1 MSLSSVNHSDVIS
14 SADEHESNPEAFADT
29 IPLCPEPIVD
39 VVLTQEMSGLAI
51 PEKQTFSLEFTGN
64 GFEYFKIWMLN
75 LCLTI
80 LTFGVYSAWAKV
92 RRLQY
97 FDRNT
102 LLDGLPFDF
111 HGNPITILRGRI
123 VAVLVLFVYHYLFG
137 LSVSFA
143 IGIAVILFVLIP
155 FMMRS
160 SQRFR
165 LRHTSYRGL
174 RFDFYGSM
182 LDAYATYL
190 PVALMFLIPPLL
202 AVIFPGEFVVGFSA
216 LLYLAWPWLQARMKY
231 FQHGGFAYGGWYSR
245 STLKTSDFVWPYFK
259 SGVYM
264 FLGAIAVGILTAAL
278 AGALSGVSYTSTL
291 LPILVGIIFT
301 YLVYVA
307 LGPYI
312 QVKIWN
318 KSWESTRLGEIDFY
332 SALPVG
338 AFTKLQTKNLLLT
351 LLSLGLYRPFAVVNV
366 YRFRLQHMTLR
377 AHPSQLITAT
387 QTSVGES
394 AEGEGVAEFLGF
406 DLSW

>member
-1 MSLSSVNHSDVIS
+1 MSLSLVNQSAAAISEAESDS
-14 SADEHESNPEAFADT
+14 NSAGFADT

-39 VVLTQEMSGLAI
+39 VVLNEDMSVQAI
-51 PEKQTFSLEFTGN
+51 PEKQAIALEFTGS
-64 GFEYFKIWMLN
+64 GSEYFKIWIVN

-102 LLDGLPFDF
+102 VLDGVPFDF
-111 HGNPITILRGRI
+111 HGNPKTILRGRI
-123 VAVLVLFVYHYLFG
+123 VAVFVLFIYHYLFG
-137 LSVSFA
+137 LSATFA
-143 IGIAVILFVLIP
+143 LVIAMILFALAP

-190 PVALMFLIPPLL
+190 PVALMFLVPPLL
-202 AVIFPGEFVVGFSA
+202 TVFFPGDLLAVSSA
-216 LLYLAWPWLQARMKY
+216 FLYLAWPWLQARMKK
-231 FQHGGFAYGGWYSR
+231 FQHGGFSYGELFSR
-245 STLKTSDFVWPYFK
+245 STLSGSDFVWPYFK
-259 SGVYM
+259 SGIYV
-264 FLGAIAVGILTAAL
+264 FLGAILAGILTAV
-278 AGALSGVSYTSTL
+278 LSSAMNIATF
-291 LPILVGIIFT
+291 LPIILAIIFS
-301 YLVYVA
+301 YLMYVA
-307 LGPYI
+307 LGPYL

-318 KSWESTRLGEIDFY
+318 KSWEATTLGEIDFY
-332 SALPVG
+332 SSLPVG
-338 AFTKLQTKNLLLT
+338 AYTKLQSKNLLFT
-351 LLSLGLYRPFAVVNV
+351 LLSLGLYRPFAVVDA
-366 YRFRLQHMTLR
+366 YRFRLAHMNLR
-377 AHPSQLITAT
+377 AHLEHLIAT
-387 QTSVGES
+387 TNSSVAES

>member
-1 MSLSSVNHSDVIS
+1 MSLSLVNQSAAAISEAESDS
-14 SADEHESNPEAFADT
+14 NSAAFADT

-39 VVLTQEMSGLAI
+39 VVLNEDMSVQAI
-51 PEKQTFSLEFTGN
+51 PEKQAIALEFTGS
-64 GFEYFKIWMLN
+64 GSEYFKIWIVN

-102 LLDGLPFDF
+102 VLDGVPFDF
-111 HGNPITILRGRI
+111 HGNPKTILRGRI
-123 VAVLVLFVYHYLFG
+123 VAVIVLFIYHYLFG
-137 LSVSFA
+137 LSATFA
-143 IGIAVILFVLIP
+143 LVIAMILFALAP

-190 PVALMFLIPPLL
+190 PVALMFLVPPLL
-202 AVIFPGEFVVGFSA
+202 AVFFPGDLLVGFSA
-216 LLYLAWPWLQARMKY
+216 LIYLVWPWLQARMKK
-231 FQHGGFAYGGWYSR
+231 FQHGGFSYGAWFSR
-245 STLKTSDFVWPYFK
+245 STLNASDFVWPYFK
-259 SGVYM
+259 SSIYV
-264 FLGAIAVGILTAAL
+264 FLGTILAGILTAV
-278 AGALSGVSYTSTL
+278 LSNAMKLSFL
-291 LPILVGIIFT
+291 IPIILTVIIF
-301 YLVYVA
+301 YLIYVA
-307 LGPYI
+307 LGPYL

-318 KSWESTRLGEIDFY
+318 KSWEATTLGEIDFY
-332 SALPVG
+332 SSLPVG
-338 AFTKLQTKNLLLT
+338 AYTKLQSKNLLFT
-351 LLSLGLYRPFAVVNV
+351 LLSLGLYRPFAVVDA
-366 YRFRLQHMTLR
+366 YRFRLAHMNLR
-377 AHPSQLITAT
+377 AHPEHLIAT
-387 QTSVGES
+387 TNSSVAES

>member
-1 MSLSSVNHSDVIS
+1 MSLSSVNHHT
-14 SADEHESNPEAFADT
+14 AAMPEDESETNPQAFADT
-29 IPLCPEPIVD
+29 IPLYPEPIVD
-39 VVLTQEMSGLAI
+39 VMLTDDMSVQAI
-51 PEKQTFSLEFTGN
+51 PEKQTIALEFTGS
-64 GFEYFKIWMLN
+64 GSEYFKIWIVN

-102 LLDGLPFDF
+102 LLDGVPFDF

-123 VAVLVLFVYHYLFG
+123 VAVIVLFVYHYLFG
-137 LSVSFA
+137 LSVVFA
-143 IGIAVILFVLIP
+143 ICIAVILFALIP

-190 PVALMFLIPPLL
+190 PVALIFLMPPLL
-202 AVIFPGEFVVGFSA
+202 AVIFPGDLVIAFAG
-216 LLYLAWPWLQARMKY
+216 LLYLAWPWLQARMKH
-231 FQHGGFAYGGWYSR
+231 FQQGGFAYGGWYSR
-245 STLKTSDFVWPYFK
+245 STLNASAFVWPYVK
-259 SGVYM
+259 SGIYV
-264 FLGAIAVGILTAAL
+264 FLGAIAAGILTAAL
-278 AGALSGVSYTSTL
+278 ASVLQMLTV
-291 LPILVGIIFT
+291 LPILMGIIFS
-301 YLVYVA
+301 YLMYVA
-307 LGPYI
+307 LGPYL

-318 KSWESTRLGEIDFY
+318 KSWETTSLGEIEFY

-338 AFTKLQTKNLLLT
+338 AFTKLQSKNLLLT
-351 LLSLGLYRPFAVVNV
+351 LLSIGLYRPFAVVNV
-366 YRFRLQHMTLR
+366 YRFRLKHMTLR
-377 AHPSQLITAT
+377 ADPAHLIAVTPT
-387 QTSVGES
+387 VVGES
-394 AEGEGVAEFLGF
+394 AEGEGVGEFLGF

>member
-1 MSLSSVNHSDVIS
+1 MSLSLVNQSAAAISEAESDS
-14 SADEHESNPEAFADT
+14 NSAAFADT

-39 VVLTQEMSGLAI
+39 VVLNEDMSVQAI
-51 PEKQTFSLEFTGN
+51 PEKQAIALEFTGS
-64 GFEYFKIWMLN
+64 GSEYFKIWIVN

-102 LLDGLPFDF
+102 VLDGVPFDF
-111 HGNPITILRGRI
+111 HGDPKTILRGRI
-123 VAVLVLFVYHYLFG
+123 LAVFVLFIYHYLFG
-137 LSVSFA
+137 LSAIFA
-143 IGIAVILFVLIP
+143 LVIAMIFFALAP

-190 PVALMFLIPPLL
+190 PVALMFLVPPLL
-202 AVIFPGEFVVGFSA
+202 TVFFPGDLLAVSSA
-216 LLYLAWPWLQARMKY
+216 FLYLAWPWLQARMKK
-231 FQHGGFAYGGWYSR
+231 FQHGGFSYGELFSR
-245 STLKTSDFVWPYFK
+245 STLSGSDFVWPYFK
-259 SGVYM
+259 SGIYV
-264 FLGAIAVGILTAAL
+264 FLGAILAGILTAV
-278 AGALSGVSYTSTL
+278 LSSAMNIATF
-291 LPILVGIIFT
+291 LPIILAIIFS
-301 YLVYVA
+301 YLMYVA
-307 LGPYI
+307 LGPYL

-318 KSWESTRLGEIDFY
+318 KSWEATTLGEIDFY
-332 SALPVG
+332 SSLPVG
-338 AFTKLQTKNLLLT
+338 AYTKLQSKNLLFT
-351 LLSLGLYRPFAVVNV
+351 LISLGLYRPFAVVDA
-366 YRFRLQHMTLR
+366 YRFRLAHMSLR
-377 AHPSQLITAT
+377 AHPEHLIAT
-387 QTSVGES
+387 THSPVAES

>member
-1 MSLSSVNHSDVIS
+1 MSLSLVNHNEAAMPLDASEPGTLKPGDTFALH
-14 SADEHESNPEAFADT
+14 ADPM
-29 IPLCPEPIVD
+29 VD
-39 VVLTQEMSGLAI
+39 VMLNPDMTVQAV
-51 PEKQTFSLEFTGN
+51 PEKQNIALEFTGN
-64 GFEYFKIWMLN
+64 GAEYFKIWMVN

-102 LLDGLPFDF
+102 LLDGVPFDF
-111 HGNPITILRGRI
+111 HGNPVTILRGRI

-137 LSVSFA
+137 LSVGFA
-143 IGIAVILFVLIP
+143 ICIAVILFSLIP

-174 RFDFYGSM
+174 RFDFDGSV

-202 AVIFPGEFVVGFSA
+202 AVIFRDGIAAMLASA
-216 LLYLAWPWLQARMKY
+216 LYLAWPWLQARMKN

-245 STLKTSDFVWPYFK
+245 STLEVSSFVWPYFK
-259 SGVYM
+259 SGIYV
-264 FLGAIAVGILTAAL
+264 FLGGVAAGIVAAIM
-278 AGALSGVSYTSTL
+278 SGVTQIPMLATFIVTFVMGY
-291 LPILVGIIFT
+291 V
-301 YLVYVA
+301 VYVVF
-307 LGPYI
+307 GPYL

-318 KSWESTRLGEIDFY
+318 KSWEATRLGEIEFY

-338 AFTKLQTKNLLLT
+338 AFTKLQTKNLLFT

-366 YRFRLQHMTLR
+366 YRFRLAHMSLC
-377 AHPSQLITAT
+377 AHPAHLISAS
-387 QTSVGES
+387 QTSAVES

>member
-1 MSLSSVNHSDVIS
+1 MSLSAETLGETTLPSDV
-14 SADEHESNPEAFADT
+14 
-29 IPLCPEPIVD
+29 D
-39 VVLTQEMSGLAI
+39 VRPVLDFMLNDDLTARPI
-51 PEKQTFSLEFTGN
+51 PEKQVVSLEFTGS
-64 GFEYFKIWMLN
+64 GSEYFRIWMIN

-80 LTFGVYSAWAKV
+80 LTLGVYSAWAKV

-102 LLDGLPFDF
+102 LLEGVPFDF

-123 VAVLVLFVYHYLFG
+123 VAVIVLFVYHYLFG
-137 LSVSFA
+137 LSIHFA
-143 IGIAVILFVLIP
+143 IVIALILFVLAP

-174 RFDFYGSM
+174 RFDFEGSM

-190 PVALMFLIPPLL
+190 PVALMFVVPPLL
-202 AVIFPGEFVVGFSA
+202 AVIFPGDLVIGVAG
-216 LLYLAWPWLQARMKY
+216 LLYLAWPWLQARMKH
-231 FQHGGFAYGGWYSR
+231 FQQGGFTYGEMHAR
-245 STLKTSDFVWPYFK
+245 STLSASDFVWPYFK
-259 SGVYM
+259 SGIYV
-264 FLGAIAVGILTAAL
+264 FLGAIAAGIVTAVL
-278 AGALSGVSYTSTL
+278 ASVLQLSTL
-291 LPILVGIIFT
+291 IPILLGLVFS
-301 YLVYVA
+301 YLMYVA
-307 LGPYI
+307 LGPYL

-318 KSWESTRLGEIDFY
+318 KSWETTSLGEIEFY

-338 AFTKLQTKNLLLT
+338 AFTKLQSKNLLLT
-351 LLSLGLYRPFAVVNV
+351 LLSFGLYRPFAVVDV

-377 AHPSQLITAT
+377 AHPTHLITAT
-387 QTSVGES
+387 QTTVGES

>member
-1 MSLSSVNHSDVIS
+1 MSLSLVNNRN
-14 SADEHESNPEAFADT
+14 SAILEDESESHPHDFAATNPLH
-29 IPLCPEPIVD
+29 IEPRFD
-39 VVLTQEMSGLAI
+39 AAATQDLSWINA
-51 PEKQTFSLEFTGN
+51 PEKQTISLEFTGT
-64 GFEYFKIWMLN
+64 GSEYFKIWIVN

-80 LTFGVYSAWAKV
+80 LSFGVYSAWAKV

-102 LLDGLPFDF
+102 LLDGVPFDF

-123 VAVLVLFVYHYLFG
+123 VAVIVLFFYHYVFG
-137 LSVSFA
+137 LSVAFA
-143 IGIAVILFVLIP
+143 LSIALILFVLIP

-174 RFDFYGSM
+174 RFNFDGSM

-202 AVIFPGEFVVGFSA
+202 AVIFRGELMVALSGF
-216 LLYLAWPWLQARMKY
+216 LYLAWPWLQARMKH
-231 FQHGGFAYGGWYSR
+231 FQLGGFAYGGWHSR
-245 STLKTSDFVWPYFK
+245 SELKASDFVWPYFK
-259 SGVYM
+259 SGIYL
-264 FLGAIAVGILTAAL
+264 FLAAIGFGILSVAL
-278 AGALSGVSYTSTL
+278 ISIFHISTV
-291 LPILVGIIFT
+291 LPIILTVTFS
-301 YLVYVA
+301 YVMYVA
-307 LGPYI
+307 LGPYL

-318 KSWESTRLGEIDFY
+318 KSWDTTSLGDIDFC

-338 AFTKLQTKNLLLT
+338 AYTKLQSKNLLLT
-351 LLSLGLYRPFAVVNV
+351 LLSLGLYRPFAVIET
-366 YRFRLQHMTLR
+366 YRFRLAYMTVR
-377 AHPSQLITAT
+377 ALPEHLVTRT
-387 QTSVGES
+387 QSPVGES